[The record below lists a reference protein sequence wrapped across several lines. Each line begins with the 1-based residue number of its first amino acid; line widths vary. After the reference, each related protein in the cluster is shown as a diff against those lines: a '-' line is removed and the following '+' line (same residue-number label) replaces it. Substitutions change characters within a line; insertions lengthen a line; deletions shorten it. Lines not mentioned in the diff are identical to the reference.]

1 MVFKD
6 IASSLISTMNGNV
19 FLANLTMDAMRD
31 QRKNMFKNTYIERFS
46 ICGNIYIGI
55 LGKSFV
61 QYDFRTTF
69 ISLYGPERF
78 GKLSI

>member
-46 ICGNIYIGI
+46 ICGNIYRYI
-55 LGKSFV
+55 
-61 QYDFRTTF
+61 R
-69 ISLYGPERF
+69 
-78 GKLSI
+78 

>member
-31 QRKNMFKNTYIERFS
+31 QRKNMLKNSYIERFS
-46 ICGNIYIGI
+46 ICGNIYRYI
-55 LGKSFV
+55 
-61 QYDFRTTF
+61 R
-69 ISLYGPERF
+69 
-78 GKLSI
+78 

>member
-1 MVFKD
+1 MGGQQNVLQKVNGIYESCQKWFLKD

-46 ICGNIYIGI
+46 ICGNIYRYI
-55 LGKSFV
+55 
-61 QYDFRTTF
+61 R
-69 ISLYGPERF
+69 
-78 GKLSI
+78 